1 MKGIRLCLTILILSI
16 LLLLAGCASGTGHM
30 TVKKDGSLDLAFSIL
45 LDARTESLIGG
56 KLEEVLV
63 TRLAAADIQLHKS
76 QSGKSTKYQF
86 MKSYDSLEDM
96 QATAGNIDIVDTQVV
111 TTDKWLYTKYD
122 VEARPKLNAYSEEI
136 AGGLETLNVPKSL
149 ARLLMQSLA
158 VNFKLTLPYDL
169 YGANNAVSQEGNTLT
184 WRITLAD
191 SEPLRLVVYV
201 PDIKNI
207 AIAGGGVVLLA
218 AAAIIWFIR
227 SRKSRNPKAIER

>member
-1 MKGIRLCLTILILSI
+1 MKGKKLCFIVLITSMLF
-16 LLLLAGCASGTGHM
+16 LLAGCASGTAHM
-30 TVKKDGSLDLAFSIL
+30 TVKKDGSLDLALNIL

-56 KLEEVLV
+56 KLEEVLA
-63 TRLAAADIQLHKS
+63 TRLAAADIQLNKS

-86 MKSYDSLEDM
+86 MKTYTSLEDM
-96 QATAGNIDIVDTQVV
+96 QATAGNMEIVDTQVI

-122 VEARPKLNAYSEEI
+122 VEARPKLNAYSDEI
-136 AGGLETLNVPKSL
+136 ADGLGTLNVPKSL
-149 ARLLMQSLA
+149 AKLLMQSLA

-201 PDIKNI
+201 PDVKNI

-218 AAAIIWFIR
+218 AAAIICFIR
-227 SRKSRNPKAIER
+227 SRKSHTPKAIE